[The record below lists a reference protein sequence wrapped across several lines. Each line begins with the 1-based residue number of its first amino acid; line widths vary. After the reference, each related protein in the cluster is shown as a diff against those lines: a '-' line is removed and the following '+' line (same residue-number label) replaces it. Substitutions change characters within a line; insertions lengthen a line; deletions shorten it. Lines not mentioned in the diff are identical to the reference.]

1 MRKAAE
7 AQATSAAAQAT
18 TAQDTL
24 QHLRQQ
30 VEDLSGLGK
39 SIVRTT
45 IDSIVRSIED
55 WKNLDI
61 KSNLATAQSFPSPG
75 GLIPESAQS
84 AIEHAR
90 RVSDNCV
97 NLLTSAFDDL
107 RSAQY
112 HIEMLRKGSD
122 TGSRGYSNFNPRK
135 YDPGPLLTSAFA
147 KLHDARKFVS

>member
-7 AQATSAAAQAT
+7 AQATSAASQAA
-18 TAQDTL
+18 TAQETL

-45 IDSIVRSIED
+45 VDSIVRSIED

-61 KSNLATAQSFPSPG
+61 KSNLANAQSFPSPG

-84 AIEHAR
+84 AVEHAR
-90 RVSDNCV
+90 RVS

-112 HIEMLRKGSD
+112 HIEMLRK
-122 TGSRGYSNFNPRK
+122 
-135 YDPGPLLTSAFA
+135 
-147 KLHDARKFVS
+147 